1 MLDPARN
8 PPKSYRYSM
17 AFLIVHNSVIIWH
30 MGKMGENKQKRGET
44 VLQDEVPRKRRQVG
58 DSGRNLGN
66 LVFLGG
72 PSCL

>member
-30 MGKMGENKQKRGET
+30 MGKMGENKQKRGEA
-44 VLQDEVPRKRRQVG
+44 VPRKRRQVG